1 MIKQENMSSFNSFH
15 AVPIQSTKYV
25 PLHYNYDTIITIFL
39 ADVQE
44 MWKPIWHSS
53 FRTLS

>member
-1 MIKQENMSSFNSFH
+1 MSIFNSFN
-15 AVPIQSTKYV
+15 AVPIESTKYV
-25 PLHYNYDTIITIFL
+25 PLHYNYDTIMTIFL

-44 MWKPIWHSS
+44 MWKPIWHSA